1 MSFLIDGTRTS
12 GEDIRSQNVTACVAI
27 ANIVKSSLGPVGLDK
42 MLVDQ
47 IGEVTITNDGATI
60 LKQLEVEHPA
70 AKVLCELADLQDQEV
85 GDGTTSVVILAAELL
100 KRGNELVRQRIH
112 PTSIISGFR
121 LAMKEAVRYVKENL
135 VIKSD
140 TLARE
145 HLINAAKTS
154 MSSKIIGAESD
165 FFASMVVD
173 AVTAVRT
180 ESGGRAKFP
189 VGAINI
195 LKAHGRSSRESELVN
210 GFALNC
216 TRAAQGMP
224 TSVKDARIALLD
236 FDLRRHRMQMG
247 VQVLI
252 TNPRELEAVQQR
264 EMDITRDKIRKIL
277 DAGANVI
284 LTTKGI
290 DDLCLKYLV
299 ESGVIGV
306 RRVKKEDLRRIARA
320 TGGQVLVTMATL
332 EGEEEVDPETLGR
345 AELVSED
352 RVGDHELIYIRG
364 CATSR
369 ATTIVLRGPNEYM
382 LDEMDRSLHDALM
395 VIKRCLE
402 NRALVVGGGAVEG
415 ALHVYLDQFATTLGS
430 REQLAV
436 HEFAQALLVIPK
448 TLATNAACDVTE
460 LVARL
465 CAKHAKSQREG
476 GDEELRHSGL
486 DLVKGVVLNNL
497 ERGVVE
503 PAISKIK
510 SLRFATEAAVTIL
523 RIDDSIKVNP
533 KEEDHSGHPHP

>member
-1 MSFLIDGTRTS
+1 
-12 GEDIRSQNVTACVAI
+12 
-27 ANIVKSSLGPVGLDK
+27 
-42 MLVDQ
+42 
-47 IGEVTITNDGATI
+47 
-60 LKQLEVEHPA
+60 
-70 AKVLCELADLQDQEV
+70 
-85 GDGTTSVVILAAELL
+85 
-100 KRGNELVRQRIH
+100 
-112 PTSIISGFR
+112 
-121 LAMKEAVRYVKENL
+121 
-135 VIKSD
+135 
-140 TLARE
+140 
-145 HLINAAKTS
+145 
-154 MSSKIIGAESD
+154 MSSKIIGAESEY
-165 FFASMVVD
+165 FASMVVD

-180 ESGGRAKFP
+180 ESGGRAKYP
-189 VGAINI
+189 VGAISI
-195 LKAHGRSSRESELVN
+195 LKAHGRSSREVRPTLGGRDPQAAPHRPPPELPLHAPLPQSELVN

-216 TRAAQGMP
+216 TRASQGMP
-224 TSVKDARIALLD
+224 KSVKDARIALLD

-264 EMDITRDKIRKIL
+264 EMDITREKIKKIL

-284 LTTKGI
+284 LTTKVRASSRAGPRTGPHGAARDRSPWALTPSPHTRFPHPQGI

-306 RRVKKEDLRRIARA
+306 RRVKKEDIRRIARA

-332 EGEEEVDPETLGR
+332 EGEEAVEPESLGR

-352 RVGDHELIYIRG
+352 RVGDNELIYIRG

-402 NRALVVGGGAVEG
+402 NRALVVGGGSVDA

-436 HEFAQALLVIPK
+436 HEFAEALLVIPK

-460 LVARL
+460 LTARL
-465 CAKHAKSQREG
+465 CAKHAKSQCEG
-476 GDEELRHSGL
+476 GDPELRFFGL
-486 DLVKGVVLNNL
+486 DLVKGVVENNL
-497 ERGVVE
+497 ARGVVE

-533 KEEDHSGHPHP
+533 KEEDHGAHPHP